1 MGTVTQRHEISAREA
16 ARRLSVDAA
25 TIIRWLKAGKM
36 TGWQTPGGHWRID
49 PSEVERVRRGTMT
62 TAFDTARERV
72 RNTPELAPG
81 DTITITTFDGERY
94 EAFILADW
102 PEGDDHWRWVIDAPV
117 EEIASWVEA
126 RSSD

>member
-72 RNTPELAPG
+72 RNTPELAPH
-81 DTITITTFDGERY
+81 

-117 EEIASWVEA
+117 EEIASWSRKWRGLRLRSAEVEA
-126 RSSD
+126 STSD